1 VETKAAQTQSVFQKW
16 LDSLKERDS
25 ELQEELVSRLEQRV
39 VTPETVRANE
49 SGLTLENVS
58 PGIDLRAVALETIVR
73 EGRPAL
79 LIRENRIAQQ
89 DTRKAYHVTSSATLH
104 SDSCNKAKMIRNHIG
119 AIKYFICHYN
129 KVIIGLAESAL
140 HL

>member
-104 SDSCNKAKMIRNHIG
+104 SDSCNKAVENVNGKIP
-119 AIKYFICHYN
+119 AIQFLPEPYPDHYAHDCC
-129 KVIIGLAESAL
+129 LD
-140 HL
+140 